1 MWFRTMVLKGLTETY
16 RLAIP
21 RKGKSWSRQ
30 TASNPCLCTV
40 RGLRLTFIVYQAVP
54 VEISQSE
61 HFADVLLARALAKLR
76 HDEAQLMAVDVPVAV
91 HVEDAEC
98 LQGFLVGVRVLG
110 LLGGAGRPLLHHQQ
124 ELVVLHKPVV
134 CADRTMTLRKQEGRN
149 KGGKKGWMYRRKAL

>member
-1 MWFRTMVLKGLTETY
+1 MRGLT
-16 RLAIP
+16 
-21 RKGKSWSRQ
+21 
-30 TASNPCLCTV
+30 
-40 RGLRLTFIVYQAVP
+40 LTFIVYQAVP

-98 LQGFLVGVRVLG
+98 LKGLLVVVRVLG
-110 LLGGAGRPLLHHQQ
+110 LLGGAGRPLLHHQK

-134 CADRTMTLRKQEGRN
+134 CADRTMTLRRQEGRN
-149 KGGKKGWMYRRKAL
+149 KGWMDRRKAL